1 MHFNS
6 ENKLCRTKGRAGRIL
21 VFKEQAISKQNT
33 DRGWYVYNFK
43 LNEKQRKL
51 ILIQPVFW
59 AKHWHKNVAD
69 VKESD
74 TILDYINRSEWPE

>member
-1 MHFNS
+1 M
-6 ENKLCRTKGRAGRIL
+6 
-21 VFKEQAISKQNT
+21 
-33 DRGWYVYNFK
+33 YNFK

-59 AKHWHKNVAD
+59 AKHWDKNVAD

-74 TILDYINRSEWPE
+74 TIMDYINRSEWPE